1 MPALDGG
8 LQLRPLPHVGL
19 DRDDPAVVLLDQAG
33 GLLQVIRRGERVTDG
48 LDIMAQ
54 VDGDDVRAFFREPHR
69 VAAALAARGAR
80 DEGDFALDASHVCPF
95 VSAEIS
101 TPNVRILLSGK
112 LDCQRPRM

>member
-1 MPALDGG
+1 
-8 LQLRPLPHVGL
+8 
-19 DRDDPAVVLLDQAG
+19 
-33 GLLQVIRRGERVTDG
+33 
-48 LDIMAQ
+48 MAQ
-54 VDGDDVRAFFREPHR
+54 VDGYDVRALFSQAHR

-101 TPNVRILLSGK
+101 IPNVRILLSEK